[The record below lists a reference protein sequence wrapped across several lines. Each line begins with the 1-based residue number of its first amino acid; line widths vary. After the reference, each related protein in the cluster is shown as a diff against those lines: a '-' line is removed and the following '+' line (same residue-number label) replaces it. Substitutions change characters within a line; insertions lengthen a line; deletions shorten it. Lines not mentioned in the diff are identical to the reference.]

1 MKKRAKISISGYDYD
16 GTRNENPWV
25 KNFPVNIEL
34 NPDNTLAGFSQ
45 PITLNAFQ
53 HMRDKFLKR
62 LEKIFNSYKNGSLKN
77 ETVEVTF
84 GKEAILM
91 LLSQPNAAGI
101 TFTFGIN
108 DIPDHNGV
116 VNERVTLMAR
126 GAKPCDAPEGY
137 EVIGEEAM
145 YYNKTP
151 KVSSDSKTPKTQQT
165 LSAVKTASASG
176 GPIFE
181 VVPRHTYGDVTGG

>member
-1 MKKRAKISISGYDYD
+1 MNKNAKISIPGYNYEE
-16 GTRNENPWV
+16 TKENPWV
-25 KNFPVNIEL
+25 KNFPVKIEL

-45 PITLNAFQ
+45 PITLNAFR
-53 HMRDKFLKR
+53 HMRDKFLYR
-62 LEKIFNSYKNGSLKN
+62 LEKIFDSYDDGSLRD

-108 DIPDHNGV
+108 DIPDHKGV

-126 GAKPCDAPEGY
+126 GARPCNSAKGY
-137 EVIGEEAM
+137 EVIGEEPSHFIKASE
-145 YYNKTP
+145 
-151 KVSSDSKTPKTQQT
+151 VSRTSKTSNNTQT
-165 LSAVKTASASG
+165 LSAAKSASIARD
-176 GPIFE
+176 PIFE
-181 VVPRHTYGDVTGG
+181 VVPRQTYGDVT

>member
-1 MKKRAKISISGYDYD
+1 MKRKAKISISGFNYDE
-16 GTRNENPWV
+16 TRKENPWV
-25 KNFPVNIEL
+25 KNFPVKIEL

-45 PITLNAFQ
+45 PITLSAFN
-53 HMRDKFLKR
+53 HMRAKFLDR
-62 LEKIFNSYKNGSLKN
+62 LEKIFTRYKGSIKN

-108 DIPDHNGV
+108 DIPDDKGK

-126 GAKPCDAPEGY
+126 GARPCDSRDGY
-137 EVIGEEAM
+137 EVIGAEANQ
-145 YYNKTP
+145 YSPASKTSRASKTANAP
-151 KVSSDSKTPKTQQT
+151 KILSASTSDISSD
-165 LSAVKTASASG
+165 

-181 VVPRHTYGDVTGG
+181 VVPRKSYGDVTGG